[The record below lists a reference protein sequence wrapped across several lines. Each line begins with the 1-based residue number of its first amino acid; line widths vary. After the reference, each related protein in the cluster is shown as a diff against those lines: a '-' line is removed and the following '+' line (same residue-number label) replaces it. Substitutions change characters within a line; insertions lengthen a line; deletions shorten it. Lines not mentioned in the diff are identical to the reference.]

1 MNMVSK
7 TLTALALGIV
17 CSLGV
22 ARQAGAGPA
31 IASEWADLD
40 MAEAECFRRGEGAI
54 KQLGFGNM
62 ERTKF
67 SRYGQRQDY
76 TVVVRCVEEKKIV
89 LFLAAGPSREQA
101 QKYQIELFRLF
112 LKQ

>member
-1 MNMVSK
+1 MVSK
-7 TLTALALGIV
+7 TLTALALGIA
-17 CSLGV
+17 SLPQLS
-22 ARQAGAGPA
+22 ASAAAGPA

-40 MAEAECFRRGEGAI
+40 MVQAECFRRGEGAI
-54 KQLGFGNM
+54 EKLGFGQL
-62 ERTKF
+62 ERTRF

-101 QKYQIELFRLF
+101 QKYQIELYRLF